1 MTIKN
6 RIVFTRPGH
15 WPGFAV
21 AMTVLAMAFAT
32 LVTAPGGARAE
43 TLLERGAYLMNS
55 VAVCG
60 NCHTPKGPEGDIPG
74 RELAGMENM
83 YVVPEMTAHAPNIT
97 PDAETGIGGWT
108 DEQLIKAIRE
118 GIRPD
123 GTVIGPPMPV
133 ARYRDLSDRDV
144 QSLVAYIRSVAPVR
158 NEVPKSIYHVP
169 LPPSYGP
176 PVASIPE
183 PPKADILAY
192 GAYLAGPVAHCTECH
207 SPMGP
212 QEPDLE
218 NSLGAGGME
227 IPGPWGVSVS
237 ANITPTGLADR
248 TDEEIKQMIVAGTR
262 PDGSRMMPPMPYTAY
277 ATMSAQD
284 LDAIVA
290 YLRTLP
296 PK

>member
-1 MTIKN
+1 MHTENKPIE
-6 RIVFTRPGH
+6 FRPIS
-15 WPGFAV
+15 WPGRS
-21 AMTVLAMAFAT
+21 VLLTAIT
-32 LVTAPGGARAE
+32 LALPFLGVTSLAAKAE
-43 TLLERGAYLMNS
+43 TLLQRGAYLMNS

-60 NCHTPKGPEGDIPG
+60 NCHTPKGPQGDLPG
-74 RELAGMENM
+74 MELAGMENM
-83 YVVPEMTAHAPNIT
+83 FVVPEMTVHAPNIT
-97 PDAETGIGGWT
+97 PDVETGIGGWT
-108 DEQLIKAIRE
+108 EEDLIKAIRE

-123 GTVIGPPMPV
+123 GSLIGPPMPV

-144 QSLVAYIRSVAPVR
+144 RALAVYVRSVPPVR
-158 NEVPKSIYHVP
+158 NSIAKSVYNVP

-176 PVASIPE
+176 PVTSVPE
-183 PPKADILAY
+183 PDPADKLAY

-212 QEPDLE
+212 MGPDLE
-218 NSLGAGGME
+218 NNLGAGGME

-237 ANITPTGLADR
+237 ANITPTGLSEWSDP
-248 TDEEIKQMIVAGTR
+248 EVKKMITTGTR
-262 PDGSRMMPPMPYTAY
+262 PDGSPMMPPMPYPAY
-277 ATMSAQD
+277 ATMTAAD